1 MGLPRSRASRSRGTL
16 TIPWWHP
23 VLGDEEI
30 EAVVE
35 VLRSGYP
42 NDGRV
47 TDAFGARVAEICGV
61 EHGVAV
67 SSGTAAIACALAARG
82 IGPGDEVLVPDL
94 TFVATANAVSSTGA
108 TPVLVD
114 VSIEHFGMD
123 VDAARSLIGPRTK
136 AIVPV
141 HVNGRGGAI
150 AALVGLAREHG
161 LSVIEDAAEA
171 LGSRNDG
178 RPLGSFGDAACFSF
192 AASKIITTGQ
202 GGAVVTNDADTARR
216 VRQMKDQGRAERG
229 TGGGADE
236 HPVFGLNFK
245 LTNVQAAIGLAQL
258 EKLPDRL
265 DHLRRL
271 RAWYAEELAA
281 LAPAVTLPPVDDEGG
296 EALAWVDALADDRD
310 GLVASLEAAD
320 IDPRPFWR
328 PVHSLGA
335 HAADA
340 GRFPNATWVA
350 AHGLWLPSALSL
362 TRQHVAVVGEAVRAF
377 VGGRLAAS
385 GA

>member
-1 MGLPRSRASRSRGTL
+1 
-16 TIPWWHP
+16 
-23 VLGDEEI
+23 
-30 EAVVE
+30 
-35 VLRSGYP
+35 
-42 NDGRV
+42 
-47 TDAFGARVAEICGV
+47 VADICGV

-67 SSGTAAIACALAARG
+67 SSGTAAIACALWACG
-82 IGPGDEVLVPDL
+82 IGQGDEVLVPDL
-94 TFVATANAVSSTGA
+94 TFVATANAVRSTGA
-108 TPVLVD
+108 RPVLVD
-114 VSIEHFGMD
+114 ISTESFGID
-123 VDAARSLIGPRTK
+123 LDAARSAIGARTR

-150 AALVGLAREHG
+150 VELVAFAREHG
-161 LSVIEDAAEA
+161 LVIIEDAAEA
-171 LGSRNDG
+171 LGSRRDG

-202 GGAVVTNDADTARR
+202 GGAVVTNSAEIARG
-216 VRQMKDQGRAERG
+216 VRQMKDQGRAVRG

-245 LTNVQAAIGLAQL
+245 LTNMQAAIGLAQL
-258 EKLPDRL
+258 EKLPVRL
-265 DHLRRL
+265 GHLREL
-271 RAWYAEELAA
+271 RAWYAEELSG
-281 LAPAVTLPPVDDEGG
+281 LAPSVVLPPVDETGG

-328 PVHSLGA
+328 PLHALGTYRA
-335 HAADA
+335 EAT
-340 GRFPNATWVA
+340 RFPNSTWVA

-362 TRQHVAVVGEAVRAF
+362 TRRDVATVGKSIRLF
-377 VGGRLAAS
+377 VGGSLAAS